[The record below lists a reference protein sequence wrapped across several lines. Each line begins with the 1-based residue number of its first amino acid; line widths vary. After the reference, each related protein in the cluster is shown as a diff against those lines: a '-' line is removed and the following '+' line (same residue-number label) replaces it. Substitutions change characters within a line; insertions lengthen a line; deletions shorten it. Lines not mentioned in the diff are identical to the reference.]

1 MNRVIRPGYAAIV
14 IMLGAKAALAQ
25 AVVIAPEQETVIKEY
40 VTKQNVTSVDVPS
53 VTVSVGGTLPETVEL
68 HKVDV
73 PNVSYSYV
81 VVNGK
86 TALVEPKTRK
96 IVRIMD

>member
-1 MNRVIRPGYAAIV
+1 MNRITRPGIAALAIIV
-14 IMLGAKAALAQ
+14 SANAALAQ

-40 VTKQNVTSVDVPS
+40 VTKQKVTSVDVPN

-86 TALVEPKTRK
+86 TVLVEPKTRK
-96 IVRIMD
+96 IVRIMG